1 MAESV
6 FHRQE
11 PLQKDQK
18 LLDAIKTHLPELEQL
33 LAEMGYEYEDKMYRL
48 YYQSFKVYELQYL
61 TTQALDVFQNI
72 AHTIDQPLSPWF
84 TEITAQ
90 GIRVHF
96 EREHNKDWLV
106 HTRPLVE
113 AFLHAKYFVE
123 MMVKYGSELD
133 TVPLLLPS
141 GWAAILVLYN
151 QR

>member
-1 MAESV
+1 
-6 FHRQE
+6 
-11 PLQKDQK
+11 
-18 LLDAIKTHLPELEQL
+18 
-33 LAEMGYEYEDKMYRL
+33 MGYEYEDKMYRL

-61 TTQALDVFQNI
+61 TTQALDVFQKI
-72 AHTIDQPLSPWF
+72 AHTIDRPLSPWF

-90 GIRVHF
+90 GVGVHF
-96 EREHNKDWLV
+96 EMEHNKDWLV

-123 MMVKYGSELD
+123 MMVKYGRAMD
-133 TVPLLLPS
+133 TVTSLLPS